1 MQIECYQYNTVI
13 VGSGAAG
20 YSAADRLHQLGCGD
34 SAIVTEGRMI
44 GTSRNTGSDKQT
56 YYKLTLSGS
65 EPDSVTDMART
76 LFEGQS
82 ADGDLALAEAVHSV
96 PCFLRL
102 AELGV
107 PFPTN
112 RWGEYVGYKTDHD
125 PRQRATSAGPLTSK
139 LMTEALEKEVLSHGT
154 PVFDRYQMIRIL
166 TDHNR
171 VYGVVCL
178 KLSSASQEPV
188 LALFH
193 CKNLILA
200 TGGPAGLYA
209 DSVYPASQHGASGIA
224 FAAGVRGKNLT
235 EWQYGIASVHPR
247 WNVSGTYMQSL
258 PRFYSVNPDGS
269 DPRDFLS
276 EAFSSR
282 GEMLNQIFLKGYQW
296 PFDTR
301 KALDGSSRIDLLVYQ
316 ERVLRGRKVY
326 LDYRSNPDGIPV
338 HPEDLLPEARTYL
351 DRAGAWQSTPF
362 ERLAH
367 MNQPAVDFYRS
378 RGVDLAAQPLEI
390 ALCAQHNNGG
400 LVIDSWWQTNIEGI
414 FAIGEAAGSHGV
426 YRPGGSALNAGQA
439 GAYRAARYICA
450 RRQGDPEPFSSE
462 CEDQLASLINEID
475 LLMSHPANSE
485 PLSFEYRRKMSDS
498 AAAFRSL
505 SNLRELAVETS
516 RIIAGFTEQIGAG
529 GEVKGLSAAYR
540 LYDQLVAM
548 NLYVSA
554 MADYA
559 GQHGGSRG
567 SALYSSPEGRLPE
580 LAKTVSLPDLFRLAP
595 DDGSCS
601 GQIQEALYNSC
612 GNQIFWR
619 PVRPIP
625 DRSED
630 FFENIWRSYREHQ
643 NITD

>member
-20 YSAADRLHQLGCGD
+20 YSAADRLFQFD
-34 SAIVTEGRMI
+34 QADTAVVTEGRTM

-56 YYKLTLSGS
+56 YYKLTLAGD
-65 EPDSVTDMART
+65 EPDSAADMAAA
-76 LFEGQS
+76 LFDGQA
-82 ADGDLALAEAVHSV
+82 ADGDLALAEAVQSV

-125 PRQRATSAGPLTSK
+125 PRQRATSAGPLTSR
-139 LMTEALEKEVLSHGT
+139 LMTEALEKAVLSHGT
-154 PVFDRYQMIRIL
+154 PIYDQYQLIRIL
-166 TDHNR
+166 TAKER
-171 VYGVVCL
+171 VYGIVCL
-178 KLSSASQEPV
+178 KLSAACKEPV

-235 EWQYGIASVHPR
+235 EWQYGIASVSPR

-258 PRFYSVNPDGS
+258 PRFYSANPDGS
-269 DPRDFLS
+269 EPREFLS
-276 EAFSSR
+276 DAFGSR
-282 GEMLNQIFLKGYQW
+282 EEMLNQIFLKGYQW

-301 KALDGSSRIDLLVYQ
+301 KALSGSSRIDLLVYQ
-316 ERVLRGRKVY
+316 EQVLRGRRVY
-326 LDYRSNPDGIPV
+326 LDYRSNPDGLPV
-338 HPEDLLPEARTYL
+338 LAQDLSPEARSYL
-351 DRAGAWQSTPF
+351 LRAGATQATPF
-362 ERLAH
+362 ERLAF

-378 RGVDLAAQPLEI
+378 RGVDLAVQPLEI

-400 LVIDSWWQTNIEGI
+400 LAIDNWWQTNIEGI

-439 GAYRAARYICA
+439 GAYRAARYISA
-450 RRQGDPEPFSSE
+450 RRSGEPQDLPQI
-462 CEDQLASLINEID
+462 CKDQLASLTDEILRLWD
-475 LLMSHPANSE
+475 RPNHCAEISAA
-485 PLSFEYRRKMSDS
+485 YRRKMSDL
-498 AAAFRSL
+498 AAAFRSPASLRSL
-505 SNLRELAVETS
+505 SEEAAGAAAAFESLA
-516 RIIAGFTEQIGAG
+516 GAG
-529 GEVKGLSAAYR
+529 KKIKGLSAAYR

-548 NLYVSA
+548 SLYVCA

-559 GQHGGSRG
+559 QRYGKSRG
-567 SALYSSPEGRLPE
+567 SALYTNPEGQLPE
-580 LAKTVSLPDLFRLAP
+580 LSLCPLPEQFRMIA
-595 DDGSCS
+595 DDGSRA
-601 GQIQEALYNSC
+601 GLVQEALYHSA
-612 GNQIFWR
+612 GNEISWR

-625 DRSED
+625 DRSDD
-630 FFENIWRSYREHQ
+630 FFENIWRSFREHQ